1 MIEQYK
7 MIRRLRTMKF
17 EVSPNKGERIWGCSK
32 HAVEQFLERNR
43 FLQKDDYKTALYTIL
58 KMMNKAIFVT
68 YDLEQNSDIY
78 TYGSWIF
85 VCKESTVVTVYQR
98 KGCKWEH
105 LIS

>member
-1 MIEQYK
+1 
-7 MIRRLRTMKF
+7 MIRRLTTMKL
-17 EVSPNKGERIWGCSK
+17 EVSQNKGERIWGCSK
-32 HAVEQFLERNR
+32 HAIEQFLERNR
-43 FLQKDDYKTALYTIL
+43 FLSKDDYKIALYTIL

-68 YDLEQNSDIY
+68 FDLEQNSDIY
-78 TYGSWIF
+78 TYGSWVF